1 MNDFL
6 KVLAV
11 IVSLIIILGLS
22 ELIKVNSAY
31 KDANKAQQDRIESLQ
46 SYKDSIDTIIELSLL
61 NQSLYQSDKE
71 FNQNGLE
78 LHTQTKIK
86 YVTKTIPNYID
97 IIDMSSVDKRDSIS
111 AVIRRTDPISTEFFH
126 LLDSSITKQRYN
138 EVSLRP

>member
-31 KDANKAQQDRIESLQ
+31 KDAIQAQQDRIESLQ

-86 YVTKTIPNYID
+86 YVTKTIPNYVD
-97 IIDMSSVDKRDSIS
+97 IVGMSDLTKRDSIS
-111 AVIRRTDPISTEFFH
+111 AVIRRTEPISNRFFH

-138 EVSLRP
+138 EIPLRP

>member
-31 KDANKAQQDRIESLQ
+31 KDAIQAQQDRIESLQ

-86 YVTKTIPNYID
+86 YVTKTIPNYVD
-97 IIDMSSVDKRDSIS
+97 IVGMSDLTKRDSIS
-111 AVIRRTDPISTEFFH
+111 AVIRRTEPISNRFFH

-138 EVSLRP
+138 EVPLRP

>member
-31 KDANKAQQDRIESLQ
+31 KDANKAQQERIESLQ
-46 SYKDSIDTIIELSLL
+46 SYKDSIDTIVELSLL

-86 YVTKTIPNYID
+86 YVTKTIPNYVD
-97 IIDMSSVDKRDSIS
+97 IVGMSDLTKRDSIS
-111 AVIRRTDPISTEFFH
+111 AVIRRTEPISNRFFH

-138 EVSLRP
+138 EVPLRP

>member
-31 KDANKAQQDRIESLQ
+31 KEANKAQQDRIESLQ

-86 YVTKTIPNYID
+86 YVTKTIPNYVD
-97 IIDMSSVDKRDSIS
+97 IVGMSDLTKRDSIS
-111 AVIRRTDPISTEFFH
+111 AVIRRTEPISNRFFH
-126 LLDSSITKQRYN
+126 LLDSTLTKQRYN

>member
-31 KDANKAQQDRIESLQ
+31 KDAIQAQQDRIESLQ

-86 YVTKTIPNYID
+86 YVTKTIPNYVD
-97 IIDMSSVDKRDSIS
+97 IVGMSDLTKRDSIS
-111 AVIRRTDPISTEFFH
+111 AVIRQNRAN
-126 LLDSSITKQRYN
+126 Q
-138 EVSLRP
+138 

>member
-31 KDANKAQQDRIESLQ
+31 KEANKAQQDRIESLQ

-86 YVTKTIPNYID
+86 YVTKTIPNYVD
-97 IIDMSSVDKRDSIS
+97 IVGMSDLTKRDSIS
-111 AVIRRTDPISTEFFH
+111 AVIRRTEPISNRFFH
-126 LLDSSITKQRYN
+126 LLDSTITKQRYN
-138 EVSLRP
+138 EIPLRP

>member
-31 KDANKAQQDRIESLQ
+31 KEANKAQQDRIESLQ

-86 YVTKTIPNYID
+86 YVTKTIPNYVD
-97 IIDMSSVDKRDSIS
+97 IVGMSDLTKRDSIS
-111 AVIRRTDPISTEFFH
+111 AVIRRTEPISNRFFH

-138 EVSLRP
+138 EIPLRP

>member
-86 YVTKTIPNYID
+86 YVTKTIPNYVD
-97 IIDMSSVDKRDSIS
+97 IVGMSDLTKRDSIS
-111 AVIRRTDPISTEFFH
+111 AVIRRTEPISNRFFH

-138 EVSLRP
+138 EVPLRP

>member
-31 KDANKAQQDRIESLQ
+31 KEANKAQQDRIESLQ

-86 YVTKTIPNYID
+86 YVTKTIPNYVD
-97 IIDMSSVDKRDSIS
+97 IVGMSDLTKRDSIS
-111 AVIRRTDPISTEFFH
+111 AVIRRTEPISNRFFH

-138 EVSLRP
+138 EVPLRP